1 MGDHRTITLQYGHL
15 GSATYL
21 PDAQVWEFSRKIDRE
36 PSLGFYGHVKC
47 AFPAPKTPGACTTTR
62 NTDRLLTNKDEDAL
76 LKARPELA
84 PGLSLLR
91 RQEAVSRAI
100 TTAVAKFDPQV
111 SNLLAIG
118 NAITLDQR
126 GGEGDSTVPIAVL
139 VCGDSAASIKL
150 VELDDEEIAWP
161 TNSDGLVKVPTLQS
175 REKALWM
182 GTAGPVQQICF
193 AETVDEKSTWLAVR
207 FLQSTIVFRPQ
218 RNKLPLSVHYDD
230 MDFMRKNLEDTRLD
244 ANPVLEIPISCTGGI
259 PHADITFNPWYQQ
272 QIAVVDRL
280 GNWTV
285 WDIGKQRQSTYWH
298 ADPGPSGSLDS
309 EETRHHGE
317 RTQRDHYDGWAA
329 ISWVGNVHKL
339 LVCDRRNIVLYRIDA
354 DPVQHYTVDVNLHQ
368 ESEWILDIK
377 RSQSNLSSVFVLTT
391 TQILWLHVNPDD
403 FPSSSQRGD
412 GQEVTVLLS
421 WRHFRDP
428 DDTSLQLVPMLV
440 QNFLAFSLI
449 ICSQLNNMAQVF
461 RFAFS
466 PDDPSIPISVADPSF
481 LPLPTSNSRDL
492 NALEPSLGDVYFSS
506 LIFQQIVNSSVID
519 PTNDSKTLILV
530 KFIGQR
536 SNLEVIEALYVARA
550 DGGDETYEPF
560 SSTPPRVKTQK
571 SSKLVDDDDFI
582 VDDLNEVVLPLY
594 SEISN
599 WNGESRNTQEQPIRA
614 SPYGEN
620 WVDLY
625 ELASAAVTEQIGNRG
640 RLTMSEK
647 RFQTFNHW
655 LEDLTTKFEE
665 FALGD
670 SALSSNS
677 RTMLDILPSP
687 PFLDDIDRNTH
698 DFDQFLTRLEDPMQN
713 MLPLGYE
720 ITHLP
725 MSYFPPS
732 NISISD
738 TASRS
743 MIPTNITKLY
753 DSLVRDWLF
762 PLPGDFPNK
771 IRMAKEKNIRNIVM
785 QLILSRI
792 VLTRRSIPEPHDP
805 GLRLISETAE
815 DDLSS
820 LHPSSSAPWSSQV
833 LLFTQSQNPTITT
846 TSDGQTELEQSSFF
860 QPSSQTTAAAAA
872 TATTAATVTTRTPY
886 ATLRLYTP
894 LKQPDQPGL
903 PRRIADIL
911 SHWKL
916 GANPSTYDWQ
926 ATVRTLRDEEEQQ
939 TESQSASRRRK
950 RREARRL
957 QRRQQQQSQ
966 QSYLPSS
973 SATAPAPASGP
984 TIASTSSV
992 PTPSAS
998 QVPVVRMWGSQQHQQ
1013 HQLSRGIGQG
1023 SFLGPGTD
1031 RGIGI
1036 AMGSQM
1042 MVRSSQVAE
1051 EGDVPMTQIER
1062 GVFGSRNASSRKV
1075 AKERKKKRAAGF

>member
-1 MGDHRTITLQYGHL
+1 MGDHRTNTTLQYGHL

-21 PDAQVWEFSRKIDRE
+21 PDVQAWEFSRKIDRE
-36 PSLGFYGHVKC
+36 PSLVFYGHVKC
-47 AFPAPKTPGACTTTR
+47 AVPAPETPGAWINIR
-62 NTDRLLTNKDEDAL
+62 NSDRLLTNKNEDAL

-91 RQEAVSRAI
+91 RHEASSRAI
-100 TTAVAKFDPQV
+100 TAAVAKFDPQV
-111 SNLLAIG
+111 SSLLAIG
-118 NAITLDQR
+118 NAINLDRR
-126 GGEGDSTVPIAVL
+126 GGRGDSTVPVAVL
-139 VCGDSAASIKL
+139 VCGDSAASIQL
-150 VELDDEEIAWP
+150 VELDNEGIAWP
-161 TNSDGLVKVPTLQS
+161 LDSDGLVRVPSLQN
-175 REKALWM
+175 REKALWI

-193 AETVDEKSTWLAVR
+193 ADTVDEKSTWLAVR

-230 MDFMRKNLEDTRLD
+230 MDFLRKNLEDTRLD
-244 ANPVLEIPISCTGGI
+244 ANPVLEIPISCTGGV

-298 ADPGPSGSLDS
+298 ADRGPSGRLDS
-309 EETRHHGE
+309 EETRHHGK
-317 RTQRDHYDGWAA
+317 RTQRGHYDGWAA

-339 LVCDRRNIVLYRIDA
+339 LVCDRRNIFLYRIDT
-354 DPVQHYTVDVNLHQ
+354 DPIQHYAVDVNIQ
-368 ESEWILDIK
+368 RESEWILDIK

-391 TQILWLHVNPDD
+391 TQILWLHVNSDD

-412 GQEVTVLLS
+412 GQEITVLLS

-428 DDTSLQLVPMLV
+428 EDTSLQLAPMLV
-440 QNFLAFSLI
+440 QNSFSLI
-449 ICSQLNNMAQVF
+449 IYSQLNNMAQVF

-466 PDDPSIPISVADPSF
+466 PDDPSIPISVADPFF
-481 LPLPTSNSRDL
+481 LPLPTRNSRDPKT
-492 NALEPSLGDVYFSS
+492 LEPSPEGIYFSS
-506 LIFQQIVNSSVID
+506 LIFQQIVNSSVTD
-519 PTNDSKTLILV
+519 PTNHSKTLMLV

-560 SSTPPRVKTQK
+560 SSTPPRVKTEK
-571 SSKLVDDDDFI
+571 SSKLVDDDDDFI
-582 VDDLNEVVLPLY
+582 VDDLNEVVLPRY
-594 SEISN
+594 AEGRN
-599 WNGESRNTQEQPIRA
+599 WNGSSRNTLEQPIRA

-620 WVDLY
+620 WAYLY

-640 RLTMSEK
+640 RSTMPEK
-647 RFQTFNHW
+647 RSQTFNNW
-655 LEDLTTKFEE
+655 LEDLTANFKE

-713 MLPLGYE
+713 MLPPGYE

-725 MSYFPPS
+725 MSYSPHS
-732 NISISD
+732 NLSIAD
-738 TASRS
+738 TGSRS

-771 IRMAKEKNIRNIVM
+771 IRMAKEKNIRNMVM

-792 VLTRRSIPEPHDP
+792 VITRRSIPESHDP
-805 GLRLISETAE
+805 GLRLISETAQE
-815 DDLSS
+815 DLSS
-820 LHPSSSAPWSSQV
+820 SHPSSSAPWSSQAP
-833 LLFTQSQNPTITT
+833 LFTQSQNPTITT
-846 TSDGQTELEQSSFF
+846 TSSDRQTGPEQSSFF
-860 QPSSQTTAAAAA
+860 QPSYQTTAAAAA
-872 TATTAATVTTRTPY
+872 TVTATATTPY

-894 LKQPDQPGL
+894 LKQPDQPRL

-916 GANPSTYDWQ
+916 GTNPSAYDWQ
-926 ATVRTLRDEEEQQ
+926 ATVRTLRDEEEQE

-950 RREARRL
+950 RREARKL

-966 QSYLPSS
+966 QSFLPSS
-973 SATAPAPASGP
+973 SATAPAPASAP
-984 TIASTSSV
+984 TLASTSSV
-992 PTPSAS
+992 PNPSAS
-998 QVPVVRMWGSQQHQQ
+998 QVPVVRMWGSQQQQ
-1013 HQLSRGIGQG
+1013 QQQQSSRGMGQG

-1031 RGIGI
+1031 RGA
-1036 AMGSQM
+1036 AMSSQM
-1042 MVRSSQVAE
+1042 MVRSSQITE
-1051 EGDVPMTQIER
+1051 EGDVPMTQVER
-1062 GVFGSRNASSRKV
+1062 GVFGGRNATSRRV